1 VTGALPVPQS
11 TQSSL
16 MAREAAEA
24 PDVVARLVER
34 NAGACRALGARL
46 RSEPPRFVVTCARGS
61 SDSAATYA
69 KYLIELS
76 LGTVVASVGPSI
88 SSVYRVKLR
97 MRDALFLAISQ
108 SGRSPDLLA
117 LARAARADGALT
129 VAIVNDAASPLAV
142 ACEIVLPLHAGPEAS
157 IAATKTYLASLAA
170 VLQMV
175 AEWSDNAALRD
186 AVSRLPRALHAALA
200 TDWRQ
205 AAGLLASARDLYV
218 IGRGVG
224 YAAAQEVALKFK
236 ETCGLHAEAISAA
249 ELMHGPL
256 ALAGTDFPVLILG
269 QDDEALVSL
278 KAMAAELVAQGAT
291 VIAAGPGV
299 GWAGSPLPVVGGLH
313 PFVQPIADVQSFYAL
328 AEAISRAR
336 GYDPDRPSHLR
347 KVTETV

>member
-1 VTGALPVPQS
+1 VTGALPLPQS
-11 TQSSL
+11 TQPSL
-16 MAREAAEA
+16 MAHEAAEA

-34 NAGACRALGARL
+34 NADACRALGARL
-46 RSEPPRFVVTCARGS
+46 RSAPPRFVVTCARGC
-61 SDSAATYA
+61 SDSAATDA

-88 SSVYRVKLR
+88 SSVYRVKLHT
-97 MRDALFLAISQ
+97 RD
-108 SGRSPDLLA
+108 
-117 LARAARADGALT
+117 
-129 VAIVNDAASPLAV
+129 V
-142 ACEIVLPLHAGPEAS
+142 
-157 IAATKTYLASLAA
+157 
-170 VLQMV
+170 
-175 AEWSDNAALRD
+175 
-186 AVSRLPRALHAALA
+186 LHAALA

-218 IGRGVG
+218 IGSGVG

-313 PFVQPIADVQSFYAL
+313 PLVQPIANVQSFYAL